1 MRYGMILPEATV
13 YTVVFSIEY
22 FRGKK
27 SRKHQNAERIK
38 RPAPIAVG
46 YIRLS
51 VANRE
56 KSNSSENQKFII
68 ECWSKQSQI
77 PISRYYIANGYSP
90 KKRALPL

>member
-1 MRYGMILPEATV
+1 MILPEATV
-13 YTVVFSIEY
+13 YTVVFSIE
-22 FRGKK
+22 RSISVARK
-27 SRKHQNAERIK
+27 SRKHQNVERIK

>member
-1 MRYGMILPEATV
+1 MILPEATV

-56 KSNSSENQKFII
+56 KSNSIENQKFII

-77 PISRYYIANGYSP
+77 PISRYYIDNGYSP